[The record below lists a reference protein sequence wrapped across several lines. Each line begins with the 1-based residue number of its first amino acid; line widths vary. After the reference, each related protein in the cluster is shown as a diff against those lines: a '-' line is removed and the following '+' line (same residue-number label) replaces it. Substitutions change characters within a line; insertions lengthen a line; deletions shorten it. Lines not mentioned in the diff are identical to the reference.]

1 MIRVIQVILG
11 TAITIA
17 IVVKKLF
24 TAKKNIFIYG
34 LKGAGKTTFLNCL
47 GDPTDAHQEPE
58 ATATVETKKIKRQD
72 GCWRCWLAKDTPG
85 QDNTCKDWS
94 TFQNY
99 IKESDCVIFFFDM
112 HAYLQQNTNPHNPV
126 LRAIKANINQYKDEQ
141 TNQSFLEGKLI
152 LVGTHIDL
160 IPNFSEEDARNQLL
174 ANEFFKNAR
183 SLTINHNIEFIS
195 LTANPKKHI
204 KRIQKII
211 QGA

>member
-1 MIRVIQVILG
+1 MIIEKAWLQCLLKPFFGVI
-11 TAITIA
+11 
-17 IVVKKLF
+17 KLF
-24 TAKKNIFIYG
+24 KKDIFIYG

-47 GDPTDAHQEPE
+47 GNPTDAPQEPE
-58 ATATVETKKIKRQD
+58 ATATVEIKKIKRQD
-72 GCWRCWLAKDTPG
+72 GCWRFWLAKDTPG

-112 HAYLQQNTNPHNPV
+112 YAYLQQNTNPHNPV
-126 LRAIKANINQYKDEQ
+126 LRAIKANINQYRDER

-160 IPNFSEEDARNQLL
+160 IPNFSEEEARNQLL

-183 SLTINHNIEFIS
+183 ALTINHNIEFIS
-195 LTANPKKHI
+195 LKANPEKHI

>member
-1 MIRVIQVILG
+1 MLTVTIIAILGGGVILG
-11 TAITIA
+11 
-17 IVVKKLF
+17 KKLF

-47 GDPTDAHQEPE
+47 GDPTDAPQEPE
-58 ATATVETKKIKRQD
+58 ATATVETKKIKRPD
-72 GCWRCWLAKDTPG
+72 DHFWNFWLAKDTPG

-99 IKESDCVIFFFDM
+99 IKKSNCVIFFFDM

-126 LRAIKANINQYKDEQ
+126 LRAIKANINQYRDEQ